1 MKDLLAKI
9 ADLEQEIDVLKSQNR
24 RILEC
29 AVIEKKEL
37 EKLAKKAKLYFN
49 NADLGYII
57 LDKHQNIIDVNETFT
72 TLLGYTKEEVF
83 SLSLNHFFTAQKR
96 YDKWLQEHLTRC
108 DCENVCNLEYRLRK
122 KNRLTFWA
130 ELFGRK
136 FVDEG
141 EDFTIWSVRDIS
153 LRVKSR
159 NTIAK
164 LNLKYQKQLR
174 DIEAILDIIPVPVFI
189 KDRHFKYI
197 GCSRAF
203 CNFFDL
209 EKEDIIGK
217 TVFELYPEDL
227 ARIYQ
232 SKDEEMRLGNLQVY
246 KITTPS
252 HLERKEM
259 TLEIQKKSI
268 MKEGEFDGFVG
279 VIIDITESEKQEL
292 YLQNRIS
299 EEVKKNLKIQAL
311 YQEEMIRNAK
321 FSAIGQMAA
330 GITHEINTPLTYIKG
345 NFEMLVEDI
354 ALYMNETPRKNLILQ
369 DSKTIQEGIE
379 RIESII
385 ETMRE
390 ASQKS
395 REQKERVNVYESV
408 ISALILSYNRSKQ
421 VVAVT
426 INKRPFS
433 LTTSKHDDNFT
444 CNLQKQRIEQ
454 VWIIILNNALD
465 ELIKIDSF
473 EKRALNIDVFEEKEH
488 VIVRFQDNAG
498 GIDSKILPRIFE
510 PFESTKESS
519 GIGIGLNIAQQ
530 IVLQNGGEIVA
541 FNEHNGAVFAVRF
554 PLSKEEHH
562 EF

>member
-1 MKDLLAKI
+1 
-9 ADLEQEIDVLKSQNR
+9 
-24 RILEC
+24 
-29 AVIEKKEL
+29 
-37 EKLAKKAKLYFN
+37 
-49 NADLGYII
+49 
-57 LDKHQNIIDVNETFT
+57 
-72 TLLGYTKEEVF
+72 
-83 SLSLNHFFTAQKR
+83 
-96 YDKWLQEHLTRC
+96 
-108 DCENVCNLEYRLRK
+108 
-122 KNRLTFWA
+122 
-130 ELFGRK
+130 
-136 FVDEG
+136 
-141 EDFTIWSVRDIS
+141 
-153 LRVKSR
+153 
-159 NTIAK
+159 
-164 LNLKYQKQLR
+164 
-174 DIEAILDIIPVPVFI
+174 
-189 KDRHFKYI
+189 
-197 GCSRAF
+197 
-203 CNFFDL
+203 
-209 EKEDIIGK
+209 
-217 TVFELYPEDL
+217 
-227 ARIYQ
+227 
-232 SKDEEMRLGNLQVY
+232 
-246 KITTPS
+246 
-252 HLERKEM
+252 
-259 TLEIQKKSI
+259 
-268 MKEGEFDGFVG
+268 
-279 VIIDITESEKQEL
+279 
-292 YLQNRIS
+292 
-299 EEVKKNLKIQAL
+299 
-311 YQEEMIRNAK
+311 MIRNAK

-369 DSKTIQEGIE
+369 DTKTIQEGIE

-395 REQKERVNVYESV
+395 REQKERVNIYESV

-421 VVAVT
+421 VVAIT
-426 INKRPFS
+426 INKVPFS
-433 LTTSKHDDNFT
+433 LTTSKQAYHFT

-465 ELIKIDSF
+465 ELVKIDSF

-519 GIGIGLNIAQQ
+519 GIGIGLNIAQK